1 MTLILSRYLAVTSM
15 MGATIEL
22 ASDLKI
28 SGDAQ
33 VKGISVKGDTSKWND
48 TTKSEEKLY
57 KDKQV
62 FDSEI
67 NLNLDFKTTGDI
79 AIHTAIKLQNDAW
92 GDNSNDTFT
101 WDEAYVTV
109 PFNTNK
115 LLIAGRI
122 NDTYGTPF
130 YGSNGDK
137 IDLALLGYTPVEN
150 TLLYAFDFK
159 AVEGP
164 NQDQN
169 TFLGAD
175 SSGAGNGDFDAY
187 GFGGQVTIDKLLVGG
202 RYVYLQNN
210 TETQVAVA
218 ATPTSA
224 AIPASGIF
232 NDATSHMFNVFAM
245 GEVAGL
251 DIQAQ
256 VEKRT
261 GDRSNSTAGQSD
273 EKMLGAYLKVAKQID
288 NLNIGFAA
296 LTTKDGYV
304 SGENLPVTYLTNDD
318 LGTAS
323 LDRVGKYGDTTI
335 VALNLAYDLST
346 DLTLEANL
354 AQHNI
359 KNATFSGINK
369 DLKITEYDAGLA
381 YKLNKSAELSLRYA
395 LGSFDE
401 SSLEDMHTVVAAVE
415 INF

>member
-1 MTLILSRYLAVTSM
+1 MKKLGLLSFAATIAVTSM

-22 ASDLKI
+22 ASDLKV

-33 VKGISVKGDTSKWND
+33 VRGISVKGDTD
-48 TTKSEEKLY
+48 TAK
-57 KDKQV
+57 KDKQI

-79 AIHTAIKLQNDAW
+79 AIHTGIKLQNDAW

-137 IDLALLGYTPVEN
+137 IDLALVGYTPVEN
-150 TLLYAFDFK
+150 VLLYAFDFK
-159 AVEGP
+159 AVEGK
-164 NQDQN
+164 NNDQN
-169 TFLGAD
+169 TFLGAN
-175 SSGAGNGDFDAY
+175 STGTGDFDAY
-187 GFGGQVTIDKLLVGG
+187 SVGGQVTLDKLLVGG

-210 TETQVAVA
+210 TET
-218 ATPTSA
+218 ATNSA
-224 AIPASGIF
+224 IF
-232 NDATSHMFNVFAM
+232 NDATSHMFNAFAM

-251 DIQAQ
+251 DLQAQ

-261 GDRSNSTAGQSD
+261 GDRTNSTAGQSD
-273 EKMLGAYLKVAKQID
+273 EKMFGAYLKVAKQIND
-288 NLNIGFAA
+288 FNIGFAA

-304 SGENLPVTYLTNDD
+304 AGENLPVTYLTNDD

-335 VALNLAYDLST
+335 VALNFAYDLST
-346 DLTLEANL
+346 ELTLESNL
-354 AQHNI
+354 ALHNI
-359 KNATFSGINK
+359 KDATFSGINK
-369 DLKITEYDAGLA
+369 DLKITEFDAGLA